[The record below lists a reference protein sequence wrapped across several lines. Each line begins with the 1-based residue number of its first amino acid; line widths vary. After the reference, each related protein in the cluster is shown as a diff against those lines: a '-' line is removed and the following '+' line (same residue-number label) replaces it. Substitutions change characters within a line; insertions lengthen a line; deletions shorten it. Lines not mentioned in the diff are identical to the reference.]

1 MRGRFVRGARA
12 PALTRAAVRG
22 PEVKGTGTTER
33 KPPGV
38 GFETWADR
46 QIREA
51 EERGEFANLP
61 GAGKPLPDLDAPYTE
76 QWWVERKMRDEN
88 LSYLPPSLVLRK
100 DAQEAEER
108 AARAR
113 SEAEVRAILTDINV
127 RIEEA
132 VRTPPE
138 GPPHRLVPFDV
149 ERAVRRWR
157 AERSHRDSR

>member
-1 MRGRFVRGARA
+1 M
-12 PALTRAAVRG
+12 
-22 PEVKGTGTTER
+22 TER

-38 GFETWADR
+38 SFETWADR

-51 EERGEFANLP
+51 EERGDFAQLP
-61 GAGKPLPDLDAPYTE
+61 GAGKPLPGLDKPYTE

-88 LSYLPPSLVLRK
+88 LSYLPPSLALRK
-100 DAQEAEER
+100 DAQEAREK

-113 SEAEVRAILTDINV
+113 SEREVRTLLDEINS

-132 VRTPPE
+132 VRYPPE

-149 ERAVRRWR
+149 EAAVEEWRRAHG
-157 AERSHRDSR
+157 RS